1 MNMKKVRRFE
11 KMALVA
17 MALALPATSLWAVDS
32 KTGVAK
38 PPTSTTQAATRAE
51 AAVNVN
57 TASAEQL
64 ASGLDGVGP
73 AKAQAIIAYRETNGP
88 FKDEAQLLNVK
99 GIGEAILKQNEGKI
113 AF

>member
-1 MNMKKVRRFE
+1 MKKVRRFE

-32 KTGVAK
+32 KTGVDK
-38 PPTSTTQAATRAE
+38 PPTSTTQAATRVE

-64 ASGLDGVGP
+64 ASGLIGVGP

-99 GIGEAILKQNEGKI
+99 GIGEAILKKNEGRI

>member
-1 MNMKKVRRFE
+1 MKKVRRFE

-17 MALALPATSLWAVDS
+17 MALALPATSLWAVDG
-32 KTGVAK
+32 KTGVDK

-57 TASAEQL
+57 TASVEQL
-64 ASGLDGVGP
+64 ASGLVGVGP

-99 GIGEAILKQNEGKI
+99 GIGEAILKQNEARI

>member
-1 MNMKKVRRFE
+1 MKKVRRFE

-32 KTGVAK
+32 KTGVDK
-38 PPTSTTQAATRAE
+38 PPTSTSQAATTRAE

-64 ASGLDGVGP
+64 ASGLIGVGP

-99 GIGEAILKQNEGKI
+99 GIGEAILKKNEGRI